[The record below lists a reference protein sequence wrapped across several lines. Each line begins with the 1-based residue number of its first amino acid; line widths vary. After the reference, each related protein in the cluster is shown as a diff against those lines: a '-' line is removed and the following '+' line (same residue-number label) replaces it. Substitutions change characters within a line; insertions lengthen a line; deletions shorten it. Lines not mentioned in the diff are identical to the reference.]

1 MRSIFILFT
10 LLSFSLFWPVFLG
23 KVNLNGNLLV
33 SFYRLYGENLPYKPT
48 GWDQLRIYFP
58 FYKITFDQ
66 FKNFN
71 PPLWNSYAFS
81 GHPHLADFQSA
92 VFYPLNIFG
101 LILPQIEFWH
111 LLRITPMILASF
123 FMFLFLKNLR
133 INNRHPELASGSS
146 IKIPK
151 RVRNDTS
158 GLSTLASL
166 FGAITFG
173 FSPFILTWGEEV
185 IMSPHSIIWLPLI
198 LFSIEKLLN
207 PLPNL
212 HSRSEIK
219 PISQEHSGSVSKGV
233 YLAIISL
240 STAFSFFGGYM
251 QTTIY
256 LLIFSFAYLVFRL
269 WQFRERVKIFAR
281 LTTFLQII
289 GAFVLGTGISAI
301 QLLPSAELY
310 FNSAR
315 ASITLRE
322 TLFQFLLPIE
332 SLLTLLAPDF
342 FGHPATWNFFRG
354 GVAQYYEG
362 ILFVGITPLIFAL
375 WVIFTK
381 NRDKLV
387 TFLAVFALASAS
399 TTLDLPTSRL
409 FLSLPIPFLST
420 SIANRILFIPAF
432 CLATLAAIGCQKWLA
447 ERNKKIIKVILSL
460 GFVYATI
467 IFVLISIKFFNLPFF
482 NQGNFTSAKNVVV
495 ALRNLVVPLLAF
507 GVSSFL
513 IIFATYVNRAKSLA
527 IIGIIII
534 SFLHI
539 FYFSQKYLSFAQ
551 RETIFP
557 KTPILEFIQKNQVYF
572 RSWAIGGDTFSNN
585 FASQYA
591 IFWPEGYDSL
601 NNRNYSEFTF
611 AMQGNNLDDYKQRS
625 DADLGTIG
633 KVEEIM
639 GNKNRKR
646 LLDIIG
652 VKYLIATGEAAPI
665 VEEQNFKKVFESSG
679 FAVFEN
685 QQVIPRAFLASNYEG
700 PPQIDATGLSQKEAD
715 IARRKLIPQ
724 KLLSDDFDFR
734 NVLIL
739 EKPSPISAQYGP
751 GSAEIISYKPQEVV
765 VKTQSDQPK
774 LLFLSDNYYPGWKA
788 QVDGEE
794 TPVLRADY
802 TFRAVP
808 LIPGEHLVRFY
819 YDPWTF
825 KLGLGISLASLG
837 FLAFYALRSKIFNF
851 KF

>member
-1 MRSIFILFT
+1 MRFLKKINPWLAVFILFT
-10 LLSFSLFWPVFLG
+10 IFTLLIFWPIFLG
-23 KVNLNGNLLV
+23 KVNLNGNLFV
-33 SFYRLYGENLPYKPT
+33 SFYAPFGQNLPFKNS

-58 FYKITFDQ
+58 FYKVTLDHL
-66 FKNFN
+66 KNFTI
-71 PPLWNSYAFS
+71 PLWNPYAFS
-81 GHPHLADFQSA
+81 GHPHLADFQTA
-92 VFYPLNIFG
+92 VFYPLTLFG
-101 LILPQIEFWH
+101 FFLPQIEFWH
-111 LLRITPMILASF
+111 LLRITPMTLASF
-123 FMFLFLKNLR
+123 FTFLYLSNLKLSR
-133 INNRHPELASGSS
+133 LAS
-146 IKIPK
+146 
-151 RVRNDTS
+151 V
-158 GLSTLASL
+158 
-166 FGAITFG
+166 FVAITFG

-375 WVIFTK
+375 WAVFFK
-381 NRDKLV
+381 NGDRLV
-387 TFLAVFALASAS
+387 KFLAVFALASAS

-625 DADLGTIG
+625 DAG
-633 KVEEIM
+633 
-639 GNKNRKR
+639 
-646 LLDIIG
+646 
-652 VKYLIATGEAAPI
+652 
-665 VEEQNFKKVFESSG
+665 
-679 FAVFEN
+679 
-685 QQVIPRAFLASNYEG
+685 
-700 PPQIDATGLSQKEAD
+700 
-715 IARRKLIPQ
+715 
-724 KLLSDDFDFR
+724 
-734 NVLIL
+734 
-739 EKPSPISAQYGP
+739 
-751 GSAEIISYKPQEVV
+751 
-765 VKTQSDQPK
+765 
-774 LLFLSDNYYPGWKA
+774 
-788 QVDGEE
+788 
-794 TPVLRADY
+794 
-802 TFRAVP
+802 
-808 LIPGEHLVRFY
+808 
-819 YDPWTF
+819 
-825 KLGLGISLASLG
+825 
-837 FLAFYALRSKIFNF
+837 
-851 KF
+851 